1 MCNPTIALWVWKFGP
16 VKQSGQATVFGRRR
30 EPHMVIIAHGND
42 IRHFTVRPWLAA
54 FIGSALAAV
63 AVGYLLATS
72 YLVLRDD
79 LIGATT
85 ARQARMQQAY
95 EDRISAL
102 RAQVDRITSR
112 QLLDQQLMETK
123 VGELL
128 QRQSQ
133 LTMRHGRL
141 GPLLDRAEAAS
152 THLPASAPTP
162 MEKPEIRASLSLD
175 IPNAPVPELAYAS
188 TSGPAANPFAFLSA
202 RKADRP
208 AATSSADQADKLF
221 VAINQ
226 SLRSIEN
233 EQLARITSL
242 AQHAYE
248 TADAISEAL
257 ETAGLSVD
265 VDIDKDA
272 MGGPLIA
279 VDNPTAFDAKVRELD
294 EALDMLD
301 KVKSEAS
308 RLPLANPAPGH
319 SISSTFGVRKDPLLG
334 TPALHSGMDFRL
346 PAGSSARATA
356 AGTVVKAGWNGGY
369 GRMVE
374 IDHGGG
380 FATRYAHLSKIEV
393 KEGQKVGKGEVVG
406 RAGSSGRS
414 TGPHLHYEV
423 RHNGTAVNPVR
434 FLKLGRQV
442 SQYL

>member
-1 MCNPTIALWVWKFGP
+1 
-16 VKQSGQATVFGRRR
+16 
-30 EPHMVIIAHGND
+30 MVIIARGND
-42 IRHFTVRPWLAA
+42 IRHFTIRPWLAA
-54 FIGSALAAV
+54 FIGSAVAAV

-128 QRQSQ
+128 QRQSL
-133 LTMRHGRL
+133 LTIRHGRL

-152 THLPASAPTP
+152 TNLPASAPTP

-175 IPNAPVPELAYAS
+175 IPTAPTPELAYAS
-188 TSGPAANPFAFLSA
+188 TSGPTNDPFAFLSA
-202 RKADRP
+202 RKADKP
-208 AATSSADQADKLF
+208 EITSSADRADRLF

-226 SLRSIEN
+226 SLRSIED

-242 AQHAYE
+242 AQNAYE

-257 ETAGLSVD
+257 ATAGLSVN

-279 VDNPTAFDAKVRELD
+279 VDNPTVFDTKVRELD
-294 EALDMLD
+294 EALDTLD
-301 KVKSEAS
+301 KMKNEAS

-334 TPALHSGMDFRL
+334 TPALHSGMDFRV
-346 PAGSSARATA
+346 PTGSAARTTA

-406 RAGSSGRS
+406 KAGSSGRS

-434 FLKLGRQV
+434 FLKLGRKV